1 MISNFIKKNFLTL
14 LLVPY
19 AVGTIGILL
28 PLTRAL
34 FLGLTPVMLI
44 LSFVLVVVEEGKWT
58 RFNVFALLFIFAGGF
73 FVEFIGVN
81 YGYLFGD
88 YQYGT
93 TLGPKWKGVP
103 LTIAMNWAMLC
114 IASRSLVNLVTQHKA
129 LSAFL
134 AAAVVTAYDYLLEPV
149 AIKFSWWWW
158 DEGIIPMLNYICWF
172 GFSFIFQLCF
182 RKVPATAG
190 RGFWMIFVHA
200 IFYWILL
207 LM

>member
-1 MISNFIKKNFLTL
+1 MISTFIKKNFFTL

-28 PLTRAL
+28 PVTRDF
-34 FLGLTPVMLI
+34 FLGLTPIMLI
-44 LSFVLVVVEEGKWT
+44 FSFLLVLVEEGKWT
-58 RFNVFALLFIFAGGF
+58 KFNSLALLFIFIGGF
-73 FVEFIGVN
+73 FVEYIGVN

-88 YQYGT
+88 YEYGS
-93 TLGPKWKGVP
+93 TLGPKWEGVP

-114 IASRSLVNLVTQHKA
+114 IASRSLVNLVTHHK
-129 LSAFL
+129 LVSAIL

-158 DEGIIPMLNYICWF
+158 DGGTIPIFNYICWF
-172 GFSFIFQLCF
+172 GFSLLFQLCF
-182 RKVPATAG
+182 RKVPMTTG
-190 RGFWMIFVHA
+190 RSFWMIFVHA